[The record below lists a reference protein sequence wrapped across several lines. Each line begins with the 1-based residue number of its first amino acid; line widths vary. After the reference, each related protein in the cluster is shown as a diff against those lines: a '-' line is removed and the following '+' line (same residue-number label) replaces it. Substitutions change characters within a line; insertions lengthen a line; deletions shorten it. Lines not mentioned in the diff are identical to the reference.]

1 MLEVFIWYFLGIVSY
16 MLVTKLIDYGTALKN
31 YNEVIVSILQ
41 ILYVVDKGI
50 EDANNIKYKVLEQA
64 NTAPSEIEEVRVKDK
79 LSLDLWKELMIQSL
93 IMMVPPKYR
102 SSVRFKNWFQAE
114 KLLESKYKQQK
125 KDL

>member
-16 MLVTKLIDYGTALKN
+16 MLVSKLINYGTALRT

-41 ILYVVDKGI
+41 LLYVIDKGI
-50 EDANNIKYKVLEQA
+50 EDANNIKYKILEDSG
-64 NTAPSEIEEVRVKDK
+64 TSPEEVDEAREKDR

-102 SSVRFKNWFQAE
+102 SSVRFKNWRQAV

-125 KDL
+125 DL

>member
-16 MLVTKLIDYGTALKN
+16 MLVSKLINYGTALRT

-41 ILYVVDKGI
+41 LLYVIDKGI
-50 EDANNIKYKVLEQA
+50 EDANNIKYKILEDSG
-64 NTAPSEIEEVRVKDK
+64 TSPEEVDETREKDR

-102 SSVRFKNWFQAE
+102 SSVRFKNWRQAV

-125 KDL
+125 DL

>member
-16 MLVTKLIDYGTALKN
+16 MLVSKLINYGTALRT

-41 ILYVVDKGI
+41 LLYVIDKGI
-50 EDANNIKYKVLEQA
+50 EDANNIKYKILEDSG
-64 NTAPSEIEEVRVKDK
+64 TSPEEVDETREEDR

-102 SSVRFKNWFQAE
+102 SSVRFKNWRQAV

-125 KDL
+125 DL